1 MTTTTVKD
9 LIDAGAEDIVLER
22 YGECVVCVEIVDG
35 RCVCFGE
42 DYWPSRRE
50 IGAQLTAAGYRMG
63 CAMTANG
70 VTTENWYL
78 ESPEDATIRSLYDLI
93 CGASDVELRYDA
105 ESVGVTRVVARAFSE
120 DGKRIGIRRWGFAK
134 RAAAEETLANI
145 RKALNGRGY
154 VLEARI
160 GTVETHEPHTRWTH
174 EYYSYQD

>member
-9 LIDAGAEDIVLER
+9 LIGTGAEDIAVER
-22 YGECVVCVEIVDG
+22 YGECVVCVETADG

-42 DYWPSRRE
+42 DYWPSRKE

-70 VTTENWYL
+70 VTTEDWYL

-134 RAAAEETLANI
+134 RAAAEEALANM

-154 VLEARI
+154 VMVARM

-174 EYYSYQD
+174 EYYSCQD

>member
-1 MTTTTVKD
+1 MNNTTLKD
-9 LIDAGAEDIVLER
+9 LIDAGAEDIVLDR
-22 YGECVVCVEIVDG
+22 YGECVMCVEIVDG

-42 DYWPSRRE
+42 DYWPSRKE

-63 CAMTANG
+63 CQMTANG
-70 VTTENWYL
+70 VTTEDWYL

-93 CGASDVELRYDA
+93 RGASDVELRYDA
-105 ESVGVTRVVARAFSE
+105 DSVGVTRVVARAFSD

-134 RAAAEETLANI
+134 RAAAEEVLANI

-154 VLEARI
+154 VLEARM
-160 GTVETHEPHTRWTH
+160 GTVETHEPNTRWTH

>member
-1 MTTTTVKD
+1 MTTTVKD
-9 LIDAGAEDIVLER
+9 LIDAGTGDIVLER
-22 YGECVVCVEIVDG
+22 YGECVVCVETVDG
-35 RCVCFGE
+35 GCVCFGE
-42 DYWPSRRE
+42 DYWPSRNE

-63 CAMTANG
+63 CQMTANG

-78 ESPEDATIRSLYDLI
+78 ESPEDATIRSLCDLI
-93 CGASDVELRYDA
+93 DGASDVELRYDA

-134 RAAAEETLANI
+134 RAAAEEALANM

-154 VLEARI
+154 VLEARM

-174 EYYSYQD
+174 EIYCCQD

>member
-1 MTTTTVKD
+1 MTTTVKD

-42 DYWPSRRE
+42 DYWPSRKE

-63 CAMTANG
+63 CQMTANG

-93 CGASDVELRYDA
+93 YGASEVELRYDA
-105 ESVGVTRVVARAFSE
+105 ESVGVTRVVALAFGE

-134 RAAAEETLANI
+134 RAAAEEALANM

-154 VLEARI
+154 VLGAKM